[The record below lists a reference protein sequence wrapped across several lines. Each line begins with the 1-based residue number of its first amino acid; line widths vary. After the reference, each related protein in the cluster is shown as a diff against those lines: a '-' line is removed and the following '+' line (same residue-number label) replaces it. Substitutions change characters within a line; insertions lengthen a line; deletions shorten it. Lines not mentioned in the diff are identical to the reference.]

1 MQIKK
6 LMKVEKVSESPFSG
20 QNRSGVKLITHTVI
34 NDFEL
39 TQTFYFFE
47 NPAGKK
53 VVVTAT
59 TTRDTGTQYEPV
71 FDGIMGAFS
80 IN

>member
-1 MQIKK
+1 
-6 LMKVEKVSESPFSG
+6 MKAEKVSESPFSG
-20 QNRSGVKLITHTVI
+20 KNRSGVKLATNTVF

-47 NPAGKK
+47 NPVGKK

-59 TTRDTGTQYEPV
+59 TTRDTGTQYKPV
-71 FDGIMGAFS
+71 FEDIMGTFS
-80 IN
+80 IE